1 MIIKFKKTDITAKMP
16 ARGSAC
22 AAGYDLFITDP
33 ELKLLPGRN
42 CKGAYRNCCGDS
54 KRVCRLGFCEKW
66 NGNGIW
72 IEASELRGS
81 DRQRL
86 SGGNHGATT

>member
-33 ELKLLPGRN
+33 ELKLLPGETVAENTIAILMECPIRPLREISSSYRIGLLGIE
-42 CKGAYRNCCGDS
+42 KGDYPDG
-54 KRVCRLGFCEKW
+54 K
-66 NGNGIW
+66 
-72 IEASELRGS
+72 
-81 DRQRL
+81 
-86 SGGNHGATT
+86 